1 MPGERVVP
9 SWSPNGYPHG
19 PNQLHPAGYTPHM
32 RADAHLYGGGQEYFP
47 PAGAAPMGSRLPR
60 AGARDETGEFSE
72 DWVGFGNGGPWGGMA
87 GPGPTF
93 GSGFVP
99 PQNLPAA
106 NRTSPWA
113 RHAQM
118 QGSSNLQTQVILYF
132 NLLCVFVVGTGFP
145 FQQPGLPPQG
155 GFGAPPPPQAGF
167 GTPASGW
174 GGIPMGGGGGGW
186 GGGGAGGAGW
196 GAPPAGGGGGW
207 GAVGGG
213 GGAWGNMGGGAWGG
227 GGGWG
232 GGPAAGPWNGTPWM
246 GGGWSTT
253 PIEPIAPLPSTDHP
267 AGMQRPQESIQSGL
281 DTRWMVGKNCTFS
294 LCSRTSSYIL
304 IIQRNRWTGPLSP
317 NRLTHARASKAQ
329 SLAPPSSRSQRR

>member
-1 MPGERVVP
+1 MARSRSPSPFIPPPPGAIPAGGVGGGGGVIPPMPGERVVP
-9 SWSPNGYPHG
+9 TWSPNGYPHG

-118 QGSSNLQTQVILYF
+118 QGSSNLQTQVI
-132 NLLCVFVVGTGFP
+132 
-145 FQQPGLPPQG
+145 
-155 GFGAPPPPQAGF
+155 
-167 GTPASGW
+167 S
-174 GGIPMGGGGGGW
+174 
-186 GGGGAGGAGW
+186 
-196 GAPPAGGGGGW
+196 
-207 GAVGGG
+207 
-213 GGAWGNMGGGAWGG
+213 
-227 GGGWG
+227 
-232 GGPAAGPWNGTPWM
+232 
-246 GGGWSTT
+246 
-253 PIEPIAPLPSTDHP
+253 
-267 AGMQRPQESIQSGL
+267 
-281 DTRWMVGKNCTFS
+281 
-294 LCSRTSSYIL
+294 IL
-304 IIQRNRWTGPLSP
+304 IYYVCLS
-317 NRLTHARASKAQ
+317 
-329 SLAPPSSRSQRR
+329 